1 MKKKFT
7 KILAVLVLILLA
19 TGCKS
24 PITEVTYQD
33 INKMIKD
40 NKTFILVVTQD
51 SCIHCEEYK
60 PRIKKILK
68 KNNLTAY
75 NLNITNISEEYYN
88 DFKDKYD
95 FKGTPT
101 TMFFKK
107 GKENISL
114 RIIGAVN
121 DEKIKSNLK
130 SQGYK
135 IK

>member
-1 MKKKFT
+1 MKNKFT
-7 KILAVLVLILLA
+7 KILAIITIILLT
-19 TGCKS
+19 TGCKNS
-24 PITEVTYQD
+24 IMEVTYQD

-40 NKTFILVVTQD
+40 KETFILVITQD

-75 NLNITNISEEYYN
+75 NLNITNISDDDYN

-101 TMFFKK
+101 TIFFKK
-107 GKENISL
+107 GEENINE
-114 RIIGAVN
+114 RIVGAAN
-121 DEKIKSNLK
+121 NKNIKSALE